1 MNAPQASSTGQRI
14 TIEGRLSYPD
24 IFTSRPGVKQADGSM
39 SKPKFGCHIIFEPT
53 SEAATKVK
61 TAIMSQVQ
69 GKWGPQGVNFLTA
82 MEASKKCLRNGN
94 LNIDKAGVVRSG
106 YQGMMF
112 VVSRN
117 KNKPLVIADKFH
129 DGRPVHLHE
138 DGSAW
143 QQNRQTGAWEPC
155 AVPWKVTVPYG
166 GCYVNAQIE
175 IYAMDG
181 QPPQGKSINASLL
194 AVQFLRDGAAFG
206 GSRAD
211 ESDFSDVSTGSGMDP
226 TSDPFAG
233 AGTPAAAAPA
243 PAADPFG
250 M

>member
-1 MNAPQASSTGQRI
+1 MNAPQVQSTGQRI

-24 IFTSRPGVKQADGSM
+24 IFNARPGAKQADGSV
-39 SKPKFGCHIIFEPT
+39 SKPKYGCHIIFEPT

-61 TAIMSQVQ
+61 AAITSQVTA
-69 GKWGPQGVNFLTA
+69 KWGAQGMSFLGA
-82 MEASKKCLRNGN
+82 MESSKKCLRNGN
-94 LNIDKAGVVRSG
+94 LNIDKSGVVRLG

-117 KNKPLVIADKFH
+117 KNKPMVIADKFN

-181 QPPQGKSINASLL
+181 QPPQGKSVNASLL
-194 AVQFLRDGAAFG
+194 AIQFLRDGTAFG

-211 ESDFSDVSTGSGMDP
+211 ESDFSDVSSGSGMDP
-226 TSDPFAG
+226 TGDPFAG
-233 AGTPAAAAPA
+233 ATTAAA